1 MSECT
6 FKPVLLAKKTS
17 SIYLR
22 NRSFSSHSFMKKKDP
37 DVSADLK
44 LSPAVLKKGDISR
57 SVFESGKKKITD
69 KIYKMF

>member
-6 FKPVLLAKKTS
+6 FQPVLLAKKAS

-37 DVSADLK
+37 DVSVDLK
-44 LSPAVLKKGDISR
+44 LSPAVLKKGDITR
-57 SVFESGKKKITD
+57 SVF
-69 KIYKMF
+69 